1 MIEVADDADPR
12 GVRGP
17 HREARSGD
25 AAPRLELC
33 AEPLVQPA
41 MRTLGHPVDV
51 DVAPHRR
58 GAIRVLLL
66 PAFGAA
72 ADEQTVGAQRS
83 EGRRGGKESG
93 RTCRSRWW

>member
-41 MRTLGHPVDV
+41 LRTPGHQVDV
-51 DVAPHRR
+51 VVAQHRR
-58 GAIRVLLL
+58 AAIRVLLL

-72 ADEQTVGAQRS
+72 ADAQPVCALAVALALDQSSESPGAM
-83 EGRRGGKESG
+83 
-93 RTCRSRWW
+93 TPA